1 MNTNLGY
8 TKLSLTDVNVLLSG
22 GGHKS
27 LSDFI
32 GSVSWDSTNKKIT
45 YTPVGGTAT
54 NLVSFGSNAFNST
67 SYLPISGG
75 TLTGQLVT
83 KAGTA
88 AATLYGIKFGNTTLT
103 SLSGQALWL
112 GGNVRF
118 SDVTNWDWNK
128 WAGLKYDSSNKII
141 YLGIA
146 DGTIF
151 NANTT
156 QSDGKLYLP
165 GISSIYVGN
174 GVTAVSLATHTHSSI
189 TDGTYTYTASGIATI
204 ANQASTAYSWGNHS
218 GKYVTNSTTVFVNQQ
233 NQGLWV
239 PFLTFNI
246 NNYQLQASISFM
258 RYPCEMQR
266 TNWEFVNF
274 TVRKNSTSVSPI
286 LLVFELGTQ
295 TSHKYKAVSDNG
307 TDWTIYIK
315 SSSTTNA
322 NYDPAGAIVH
332 YHSNAINSYKYAIG
346 TRTDTEPT
354 GTYSANN
361 TTGGRVNFSTYAGTG
376 YRLSVN
382 TTKNISGLTYSES
395 IASSSTDVT
404 GAYVGYKSTS
414 TTNSILRLQSNNT
427 SGSQSYIDLIFDVTS
442 DNLWYRRVTGGGT
455 PSLSRI
461 LMKNT
466 PDVLCYYDTV
476 NSYDAVQGNKI
487 IQWYGTTTPYGT
499 ESTTKYGAILQWTP
513 TPNATPGGTGS
524 SWYYQLITD
533 TTTNKIRY
541 RRRTNTQAWT
551 TPVTLATLDDISG
564 FISSSEIYDWAKAA
578 TKPSYSYTEITNLS
592 QASVKY
598 ATTAGSTS
606 VLNWSTSAYL
616 GPIEALLF
624 RAGNRFAGLPA
635 SQITIEYSND
645 ASTYTSY
652 GATDAQKRAFFTQ
665 FGANFVLGKNTNYST
680 ANNNHRLRVTVDCYS
695 SGSYSVYTELK
706 RAIIYVSQNGGLN
719 CYVIFSVSN
728 DNSTY
733 TTLGTYAISGW
744 SGYNAIPLGVVADP
758 QARGTNNYYR
768 YLRFEFKQ
776 TFAAQSNS
784 SNCGL
789 VVYGIEA
796 FGGVAWG
803 SPSIMAR
810 DGRPYTYNYTGS
822 TTFVQNVT
830 ASNFY
835 SSSDIRY
842 KNVLNQLEVNINDI
856 AKLPIF
862 NFKWNDK
869 EDDHVY
875 SGTSAQD
882 VQKILPNI
890 ITENENKL
898 KLNYSVLGVIEG
910 IISAREIVKLKEKI
924 KELEE
929 KLEQYGRFNSN
940 SQQA

>member
-151 NANTT
+151 NANSA

-174 GVTAVSLATHTHSSI
+174 GTTAVSLATHTHSSI

-204 ANQASTAYSWGNHS
+204 ANQASTAYNWGNHN
-218 GKYVTNSTTVFVNQQ
+218 GKYVTNRTTVFVKQQ
-233 NQGLWV
+233 NEGVWV

-246 NNYQLQASISFM
+246 NSYQLQATISFI
-258 RYPCEMQR
+258 RYPCETER

-274 TVRKNSTSVSPI
+274 TVRKTSTSVSPI
-286 LLVFELGTQ
+286 LMVCELGTDSPNQ
-295 TSHKYKAVSDNG
+295 YKAVSDNG
-307 TDWTIYIK
+307 TDWTVYIRSK
-315 SSSTTNA
+315 NNTKEGYA
-322 NYDPAGAIVH
+322 PAGTIVH

-346 TRTDTEPT
+346 TKTDTIPT

-361 TTGGRVNFSTYAGTG
+361 TSANRAYYADYSGYAKRLVN
-376 YRLSVN
+376 N
-382 TTKNISGLTYSES
+382 TTTNVGGLTYSENT
-395 IASSSTDVT
+395 ASSSTDVT
-404 GAYVGYKSTS
+404 GAYVGYQSSATK
-414 TTNSILRLQSNNT
+414 NCIIRLQSST
-427 SGSQSYIDLIFDVTS
+427 TAKSYIDLIFDTTS
-442 DNLWYRRVTGGGT
+442 DNLWYRRVTNSGT

-466 PDVLCYYDTV
+466 PDVLCNYDTV
-476 NSYDAVQGNKI
+476 NSYNSIQGNKI
-487 IQWYGTTTPYGT
+487 FKWFGTTTPYGT
-499 ESTTKYGAILQWTP
+499 ESTTKYGAILQWT
-513 TPNATPGGTGS
+513 ATPDNTPGATS
-524 SWYYQLITD
+524 QDSWYYQLITNTVD
-533 TTTNKIRY
+533 NKIRY
-541 RRRTNTQAWT
+541 RRRVNSNSWT

-624 RAGNRFAGLPA
+624 RPGNRFAGLPA
-635 SQITIEYSND
+635 AQITIEYSNN

-652 GATDAQKRAFFTQ
+652 GATDDQKRAFLTQ
-665 FGANFVLGKNTNYST
+665 FGASFVLGKNTSYST
-680 ANNNHRLRVTVDCYS
+680 ANNNHRLRVTIDCK
-695 SGSYSVYTELK
+695 GTASVYSELQ

-733 TTLGTYAISGW
+733 TTLGTYSISGW
-744 SGYNAIPLGVVADP
+744 SGYNAIPLGIVADG
-758 QARGTNNYYR
+758 RDTSSHSTNFYR

-796 FGGVAWG
+796 FGGVAWN

-810 DGRPYTYNYTGS
+810 DGRPYTYSYTGA
-822 TTFVQNVT
+822 TTFVSNVT
-830 ASNFY
+830 AANFY

-842 KNVLNQLEVNINDI
+842 KNVLDQVEVNINDI

-869 EDDHVY
+869 EDAHVY

-890 ITENENKL
+890 ITEDENKL

-910 IISAREIVKLKEKI
+910 VISAREIVKLKEKI

-940 SQQA
+940 SQQT